1 MSKLSP
7 INTMIA
13 RNNLTVQTS
22 SLLQKYSQNQGGN
35 DQVMADAN
43 NEGEVSED
51 KINSITI
58 SNFKSNKLSQIDKKH
73 R

>member
-7 INTMIA
+7 INNMIKK
-13 RNNLTVQTS
+13 NQLKVNTS
-22 SLLQKYSQNQGGN
+22 SLLQKYSQNTKTDEQL
-35 DQVMADAN
+35 AD
-43 NEGEVSED
+43 EQEVPED

-58 SNFKSNKLSQIDKKH
+58 SNFKSNKLSQIDK